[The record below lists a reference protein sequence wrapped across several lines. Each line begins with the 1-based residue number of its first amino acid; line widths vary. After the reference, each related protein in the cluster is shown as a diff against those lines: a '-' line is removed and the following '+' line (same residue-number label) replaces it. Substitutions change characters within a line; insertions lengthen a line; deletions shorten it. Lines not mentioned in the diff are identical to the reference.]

1 MSQVNKVLHNR
12 ALTMELIRGGTAYRI
27 RGLPQVLQD
36 LIAEYNVVDHRLLMY
51 SVHRQMIQI
60 MYHAPRMQHVLQE
73 LKQTVERYGADRC
86 DNCKDY
92 VDNYRYTYKLFN
104 ETLVYCYALCMEDSV
119 NRIRKNVRR
128 NVIKN

>member
-36 LIAEYNVVDHRLLMY
+36 LIAEYNVVDHRLLMF

-60 MYHAPRMQHVLQE
+60 MYHAPRMNPVFQE
-73 LKQTVERYGADRC
+73 LKQTIERYGADWC
-86 DNCKDY
+86 DGCTNY
-92 VDNYRYTYKLFN
+92 VDNYQYTHQLFN
-104 ETLVYCYALCMEDSV
+104 DTLVYCSAWCMQDSV
-119 NRIRKNVRR
+119 YSIRKNVRY
-128 NVIKN
+128 NIIKY